1 MRFPWTRP
9 RHRQHRAA
17 FTLIELMVV
26 IVVIALLVGLLMP
39 ALFGVRSAVDAAQAQ
54 AEISQLE
61 TAIAAFKAEF
71 GVEPPS
77 RFVLPPS
84 ADPESMRIARRIWP
98 QFSGHGGADAPP
110 LSMTGIKILNG
121 SECLVLFLGG
131 SFEMSGGKFAM
142 LGFAKNP
149 RFPFGVGSSR
159 QGPYFEFDVTRL
171 QDTDGNGVPE
181 YLQPLDGVEKPYVYL
196 TSRGYKLPAL
206 DNNGNPKPP
215 YNDAV
220 SHSGGRIAQAYR
232 QSPSKFWKNRSHQ
245 IIAAGAD
252 GEFGVGGLQA
262 NWKQADED
270 NLTNFGSGK
279 LGSE

>member
-1 MRFPWTRP
+1 MRLAVNRSCDGRP
-9 RHRQHRAA
+9 RSA

-39 ALFGVRSAVDAAQAQ
+39 ALFGVRSAADAAQTQ

-61 TAIAAFKAEF
+61 TAIAAFKAEY

-110 LSMTGIKILNG
+110 LSMTGTKVLNG

-131 SFEMSGGKFAM
+131 SFELSDGKFAM

-159 QGPYFEFDVTRL
+159 LGPFFEFDVTRL

-181 YLQPLDGVEKPYVYL
+181 YLQPLDGVEVPYVYL
-196 TSRGYKLPAL
+196 TSRGYKVPTL
-206 DNNGNPKPP
+206 DNNGNPVPP

-220 SHSGGRIAQAYR
+220 SHSGGRIPQAYR
-232 QSPSKFWKNRSHQ
+232 QSPSKFWKDRSYQ

-252 GEFGVGGLQA
+252 GQFGKGGLKA
-262 NWKQADED
+262 NWNQADED
-270 NLTNFGSGK
+270 NLANFGSGK